1 MATAGNGEAM
11 PRPGLWRRR
20 DVRIAWSAGFVNDT
34 GDWVLSVGL
43 PVYVFV
49 ETRSG
54 ATTAL
59 LFVFQLLARALLGP
73 LGGSVVDRV
82 DLRRCLVATNAA
94 QALTVLPLLAV
105 TPDRIWPAYLVIV
118 VQAALTQVNNPANIA
133 LLPRLVDA
141 DELTRA
147 NAALGAA
154 ASLARLIG
162 APLGGLLVA
171 WQGLGPI
178 VVFDAVTFALV
189 AVAVTFIRSDT
200 SPVPHDGAGRDERDL
215 RAGWRAMRS
224 NPPLTEMFALHGCSQ
239 IAQGGFVVLFVAFV
253 VETLGDDGAGLG
265 VIRGTMAIGALVGA
279 AVIAR
284 IAGRVDPPVLYGW
297 GLVGMGIVSLAFW
310 NAPSVTTALWV
321 YVVLFAMSGIP
332 GSAMSVGFVT
342 TVQTASPPH
351 ALGRIGGLMGTADAM
366 GTAAGSIVTGLVI
379 DRLPLRSLVNVQA
392 AIYLVAGAV
401 ALSLFAGR
409 PAIPPAGDPPASPR
423 TVA

>member
-1 MATAGNGEAM
+1 MAADPTTL
-11 PRPGLWRRR
+11 PRRPLWRRR

-43 PVYVFV
+43 PVFVFV

-73 LGGSVVDRV
+73 FGGAVVDRV
-82 DLRRCLVATNAA
+82 DLRRCLIATNAA
-94 QALTVLPLLAV
+94 QALAVLPLVAV
-105 TPDRIWPAYLVIV
+105 TPDRIWPAYVVIV
-118 VQAALTQVNNPANIA
+118 VQAALTQVNNPANVA

-141 DELTRA
+141 SELTRA

-171 WQGLGPI
+171 WKGLGPI

-189 AVAVTFIRSDT
+189 AVAVVFLRADT
-200 SPVPHDGAGRDERDL
+200 SPAPHDGVGGEQRDL

-265 VIRGTMAIGALVGA
+265 LIRGTMAVGALGGA
-279 AVIAR
+279 AIIGSIADR
-284 IAGRVDPPVLYGW
+284 LDPPVLYGG
-297 GLVGMGIVSLAFW
+297 GLVGMGIVSVVFW
-310 NAPSVTTALWV
+310 NAPTVTTALWV

-332 GSAMSVGFVT
+332 GAAMSVGFVT
-342 TVQTASPPH
+342 TVQTASPPR
-351 ALGRIGGLMGTADAM
+351 ALGRVSGLMGTADAM
-366 GTAAGSIVTGLVI
+366 GTAAGSIATGLLI
-379 DRLPLRSLVNVQA
+379 DRLPLRSLVNAQA
-392 AIYLVAGAV
+392 AIYLLSGAV
-401 ALSLFAGR
+401 ALALFVRR
-409 PAIPPAGDPPASPR
+409 PPPGS
-423 TVA
+423 

>member
-1 MATAGNGEAM
+1 M
-11 PRPGLWRRR
+11 
-20 DVRIAWSAGFVNDT
+20 RIAWSAGFVNDT

-43 PVYVFV
+43 PVFVFV
-49 ETRSG
+49 ETGSG

-105 TPDRIWPAYLVIV
+105 TPDRIWPAYVVIV

-162 APLGGLLVA
+162 APVGGLLVA
-171 WQGLGPI
+171 WKGLGPI

-189 AVAVTFIRSDT
+189 AVAVLFLRADT
-200 SPVPHDGAGRDERDL
+200 SPLPREADDSDGSDL
-215 RAGWRAMRS
+215 RDGWLAMRA
-224 NPPLTEMFALHGCSQ
+224 NAPLTEMIALHGCSQ

-253 VETLGDDGAGLG
+253 VETLDDDGGGLG

-284 IAGRVDPPVLYGW
+284 VAGRVDPPVLYGC

-366 GTAAGSIVTGLVI
+366 GTATGSIATGLVI
-379 DRLPLRSLVNVQA
+379 DHLPLRSLVNAQA
-392 AIYLVAGAV
+392 MIYVVSGAV
-401 ALSLFAGR
+401 ALWLFAGR
-409 PAIPPAGDPPASPR
+409 RDAAGRWP
-423 TVA
+423 